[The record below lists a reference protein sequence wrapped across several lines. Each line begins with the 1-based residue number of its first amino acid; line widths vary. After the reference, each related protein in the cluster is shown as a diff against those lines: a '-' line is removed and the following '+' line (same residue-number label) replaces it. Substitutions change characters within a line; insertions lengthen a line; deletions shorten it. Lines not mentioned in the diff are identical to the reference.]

1 MWMRSQSVLGDVD
14 VLSPDSTFVS
24 VALTAVFGKRRDE
37 APARL
42 GCTNPETSSID
53 ESPN

>member
-1 MWMRSQSVLGDVD
+1 MFEETSI
-14 VLSPDSTFVS
+14 LSPDSTFVS
-24 VALTAVFGKRRDE
+24 VTLTAVFGKRRDE